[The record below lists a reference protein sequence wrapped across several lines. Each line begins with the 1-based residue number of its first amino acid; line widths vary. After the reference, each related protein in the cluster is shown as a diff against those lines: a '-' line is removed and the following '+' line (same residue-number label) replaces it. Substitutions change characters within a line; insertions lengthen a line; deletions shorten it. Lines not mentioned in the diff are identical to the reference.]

1 MSTSVTL
8 TFGKEDI
15 LNTILTFPDG
25 TIAFSTTT
33 KESFWKGRDTT
44 VMQGQNYFAKTHAS
58 IDWRDKYFDI
68 NGQVLPFDRIKH
80 TKTLS
85 SKRWWTW
92 GGFTVEM
99 QHHHGEWTASVPS
112 GAVIARYRSYKGHL
126 FHDNEHAQLTVD
138 FDLASPEATFLI
150 LCFLYTE
157 TRRLED
163 EQAARNA
170 SHAAHAAN

>member
-1 MSTSVTL
+1 MLGDVTSNPSFPSTFPRISSFYIHPFLLVPSFQTSTMSTSVTL

-25 TIAFSTTT
+25 TIAFSTST

-44 VMQGQNYFAKTHAS
+44 VIQGQNYFAKTHAS

-85 SKRWWTW
+85 RW
-92 GGFTVEM
+92 VE
-99 QHHHGEWTASVPS
+99 
-112 GAVIARYRSYKGHL
+112 L
-126 FHDNEHAQLTVD
+126 F
-138 FDLASPEATFLI
+138 F
-150 LCFLYTE
+150 
-157 TRRLED
+157 
-163 EQAARNA
+163 
-170 SHAAHAAN
+170 